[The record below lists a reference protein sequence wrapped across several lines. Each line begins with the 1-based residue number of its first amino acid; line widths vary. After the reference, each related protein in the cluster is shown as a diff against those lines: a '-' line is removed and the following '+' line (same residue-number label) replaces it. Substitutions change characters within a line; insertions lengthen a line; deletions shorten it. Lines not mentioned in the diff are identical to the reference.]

1 MFVIP
6 KLNAISIDLGGITPA
21 PGAPGSI
28 GELVTN
34 ILGVV
39 LPLLTIL
46 FVVLIVYGGFTYMMS
61 TGDPKKVDQARGII
75 VNAVIGIAIVLFAF
89 VIREIIL
96 NALS

>member
-6 KLNAISIDLGGITPA
+6 KLNAVNIDLGGITPA

-34 ILGVV
+34 LLGVI

-46 FVVLIVYGGFTYMMS
+46 FVVIIVYGGFTYMTS
-61 TGDPKKVDQARGII
+61 AGDPKKLDQARGILT
-75 VNAVIGIAIVLFAF
+75 NAVIGIAIVLFAF